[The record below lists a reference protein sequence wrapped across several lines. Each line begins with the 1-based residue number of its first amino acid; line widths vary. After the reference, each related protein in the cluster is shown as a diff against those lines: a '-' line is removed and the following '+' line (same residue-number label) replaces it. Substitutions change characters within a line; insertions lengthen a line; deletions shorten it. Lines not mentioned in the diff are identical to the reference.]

1 MHKTTRL
8 VSLILLMIMALCAAP
23 AWAAGSEDVQGQVP
37 LVVVKGHYNF
47 VPGAWAEYWVTDK
60 KLDKEYRLRFCT
72 LEKTVHEGKKAAWIE
87 VMVSPVG
94 KSKEKGDPKVIT
106 KILAA
111 DTPDGP
117 GDVMEVIVQPQGF
130 DPFTVPESFF
140 AEQGGDAADFQTF
153 DPEAKA
159 REITVRFKKKK
170 IKMKVIEVEGKDK
183 AGRQVKAWVSE
194 KVPPLGL
201 VKAETADM
209 EMTIQNWGLHGRSQ
223 ITGEPMNFYLW
234 IAAQV
239 GKALSESGEKSG
251 K

>member
-1 MHKTTRL
+1 MRKAMHL
-8 VSLILLMIMALCAAP
+8 VCLFMLIMGLWAAP

-47 VPGAWAEYWVTDK
+47 VPGAWAEYWVEDK

-72 LEKTVHEGKKAAWIE
+72 LEKVEYEGQKAAWLE
-87 VMVSPVG
+87 VKVSPVG
-94 KSKEKGDPKVIT
+94 KSKSKGDPKVVT
-106 KILAA
+106 KILAV

-117 GDVMEVIVQPQGF
+117 GKVLDVIVQVQGY
-130 DPFTVPESFF
+130 DPFTVPENFL
-140 AEQGGDAADFQTF
+140 ADQGGDAADFQTF

-183 AGRQVKAWVSE
+183 TGRQVKAWVSE

-201 VKAETADM
+201 IKAQTAEI

-223 ITGEPMNFYLW
+223 ITGEPMNFYVW

-239 GKALSESGEKSG
+239 GKALSEAGEKSG